1 MLFCPEALLPTF
13 GKKVNNHV
21 SHVQLFATPWTAVYQ
36 APLSIGFYRQ
46 EYWSR

>member
-21 SHVQLFATPWTAVYQ
+21 SHVQLFATPWTVE
-36 APLSIGFYRQ
+36 SMGFSRP
-46 EYWSR
+46 EYWSG